1 MKAAYI
7 NQPGPAQSI
16 IYGDLPTPEPG
27 PSQCLV
33 RVGAVSVNPV
43 DTYIRGGMVQMPLP
57 SPFIVGCDLAGTVVQ
72 VGSAVT
78 LFRPGDRVWG
88 TNQGLLG
95 RQGTFAE
102 YAAIDECWL
111 YPTPAGVSDE
121 QAAALALVA
130 ITAHLGLVRDAQ
142 LCSGET
148 LFVNGGSGG
157 VGSAV
162 VQIAKILGAR
172 VITTAGSEEK
182 AELCQRLGAD
192 HVILYRATGVAGPL
206 KKIAPAG
213 VHVWWETL
221 REPDF
226 DLAIGALAARGRM
239 VLMAG
244 REARPPFPVG
254 PFYVKGCSLHGF
266 VMFLATP
273 EEQLSCAEEINQWAG
288 EGRLKANVDRVLP
301 LSAAAE
307 AHQLQEQ
314 STVEKSGVLHGKI
327 VLKP

>member
-7 NQPGPAQSI
+7 HQPGDTSAI
-16 IYGDLPTPEPG
+16 IYGELPTPVPG
-27 PSQCLV
+27 PNQCLV
-33 RVGAVSVNPV
+33 RVRAVSVNPV
-43 DTYIRGGMVQMPLP
+43 DTYIRSGQVQMSLP
-57 SPFIVGCDLAGTVVQ
+57 DPFIIGCDLAGVVAE
-72 VGSAVT
+72 VGSEVT
-78 LFRPGDRVWG
+78 RFKPGDRVWG

-102 YAAIDECWL
+102 FAAVDESWL
-111 YPTPAGVSDE
+111 YPTPEGVDEE
-121 QAAALALVA
+121 QAAALALVG
-130 ITAHLGLVRDAQ
+130 ITAHLGLVRDAALQ
-142 LCSGET
+142 AGET

-162 VQIAKILGAR
+162 VQMAKILGAR
-172 VITTAGSEEK
+172 VITSAGNEEK
-182 AELCQRLGAD
+182 AELCTKLGAD
-192 HVILYRATGVAGPL
+192 HVILYKATGIAGPL
-206 KKIAPAG
+206 KKIAPTG

-226 DLAIGALAARGRM
+226 DVAINSLAARGRM
-239 VLMAG
+239 VVMAG

-273 EEQLSCAEEINQWAG
+273 IEQRVCADDMNRWMQ
-288 EGRLKANVDRVLP
+288 EGRLKANIDRVLP

-307 AHQLQEQ
+307 AHELQEQ
-314 STVEKSGVLHGKI
+314 STVHQKGVLKGKI